1 MADIKPKESRLT
13 FALAGTWG
21 LWGVA
26 LLALG
31 GHPPA
36 TGIASTG
43 GQFLLFHA
51 PVIMALALQTR
62 FSGIYKR
69 AALALLLA
77 GSGAFALEIT
87 AHVAYGRAIAGPL
100 APIGGG
106 LAMLGWLCVII
117 GSIRGG
123 DHEPSR

>member
-1 MADIKPKESRLT
+1 VADIKAKESRLT
-13 FALAGTWG
+13 FALAGAWG
-21 LWGVA
+21 LWGVV
-26 LLALG
+26 LLAMG
-31 GHPPA
+31 GHPPES
-36 TGIASTG
+36 GIASTG

-51 PVIMALALQTR
+51 PVVMAVALQSR

-87 AHVAYGRAIAGPL
+87 MHIAYGRAIAGPL
-100 APIGGG
+100 APIGRGM
-106 LAMLGWLCVII
+106 AILGWLCVII

-123 DHEPSR
+123 DREAS

>member
-1 MADIKPKESRLT
+1 MADIKAKESRMT
-13 FALAGTWG
+13 FALAGAWG
-21 LWGVA
+21 LWGVV

-36 TGIASTG
+36 TGIATTG

-51 PVIMALALQTR
+51 PVVMAVALQTR

-87 AHVAYGRAIAGPL
+87 SHVAYGRSIAGPL
-100 APIGGG
+100 APIGGVM
-106 LAMLGWLCVII
+106 AMLGWLCVII

-123 DHEPSR
+123 DREAS

>member
-1 MADIKPKESRLT
+1 VADIKAKESRMT
-13 FALAGTWG
+13 FALAGLWG
-21 LWGVA
+21 LWGVV
-26 LLALG
+26 LLAMG
-31 GHPPA
+31 GHSPEN
-36 TGIASTG
+36 GIASTG

-51 PVIMALALQTR
+51 PAVMAVALQSR

-87 AHVAYGRAIAGPL
+87 MHLAYGRAIAGPL

-106 LAMLGWLCVII
+106 MAILGWLSVII

-123 DHEPSR
+123 DREAS

>member
-1 MADIKPKESRLT
+1 MADIKAKESRLT
-13 FALAGTWG
+13 FAFAGAWG
-21 LWGVA
+21 LWGVI
-26 LLALG
+26 LLAMG

-36 TGIASTG
+36 TGIATTG

-51 PVIMALALQTR
+51 PAVMAVALQSR

-77 GSGAFALEIT
+77 GSGLFAAEIT
-87 AHVAYGRAIAGPL
+87 MHVANGRAVAGPL

-106 LAMLGWLCVII
+106 LAILGWLCVVI

-123 DHEPSR
+123 DREPA

>member
-1 MADIKPKESRLT
+1 MADIKAKESRLT

-21 LWGVA
+21 LWGVV
-26 LLALG
+26 LLAMG

-36 TGIASTG
+36 TGIATTG

-51 PVIMALALQTR
+51 PVVMAVALQTR

-77 GSGAFALEIT
+77 GSGGFALEIT
-87 AHVAYGRAIAGPL
+87 MHVAYGKSVAGAL
-100 APIGGG
+100 APIGGAM
-106 LAMLGWLCVII
+106 AMLGWLCVII

-123 DHEPSR
+123 DREAS

>member
-1 MADIKPKESRLT
+1 MADIKAKESRQT
-13 FALAGTWG
+13 FAFAGAWG
-21 LWGVA
+21 LWGVI
-26 LLALG
+26 LLAMG

-36 TGIASTG
+36 TGVATTG

-51 PVIMALALQTR
+51 PAVMAVALQSR
-62 FSGIYKR
+62 FSGVYKR

-77 GSGAFALEIT
+77 GSGLFAAEIT
-87 AHVAYGRAIAGPL
+87 GHVVTGHVVAGPL

-106 LAMLGWLCVII
+106 MAMLGWLCVVI

-123 DHEPSR
+123 DREPA

>member
-13 FALAGTWG
+13 FALAGAWG
-21 LWGVA
+21 LWGVI
-26 LLALG
+26 LLAMG

-36 TGIASTG
+36 EGVATTG

-51 PVIMALALQTR
+51 SAVMAVALQSR

-77 GSGAFALEIT
+77 GSGLFAAEIT
-87 AHVAYGRAIAGPL
+87 GHVVAGHVVAGPL

-117 GSIRGG
+117 GSIRDG
-123 DHEPSR
+123 DREPA

>member
-13 FALAGTWG
+13 FALAGAWG

-31 GHPPA
+31 GHPPEM
-36 TGIASTG
+36 GIATTG

-51 PVIMALALQTR
+51 PAVMAIALQTR

-69 AALALLLA
+69 AALVLLLV
-77 GSGAFALEIT
+77 GSGLFALEIT
-87 AHVAYGRAIAGPL
+87 MHLAYGRAVAGPM

-106 LAMLGWLCVII
+106 AAILGWLCVVI
-117 GSIRGG
+117 GSVRGG
-123 DHEPSR
+123 DREAA

>member
-1 MADIKPKESRLT
+1 MADIKAKESRLT
-13 FALAGTWG
+13 FAFAGAWG
-21 LWGVA
+21 LWGVI
-26 LLALG
+26 LLAMG

-36 TGIASTG
+36 TGVASTG

-51 PVIMALALQTR
+51 PAVMAVALQTR

-77 GSGAFALEIT
+77 GSGLFAAEIT
-87 AHVAYGRAIAGPL
+87 AHVVSGHVVAGPL

-117 GSIRGG
+117 GSIRDG
-123 DHEPSR
+123 DREAS